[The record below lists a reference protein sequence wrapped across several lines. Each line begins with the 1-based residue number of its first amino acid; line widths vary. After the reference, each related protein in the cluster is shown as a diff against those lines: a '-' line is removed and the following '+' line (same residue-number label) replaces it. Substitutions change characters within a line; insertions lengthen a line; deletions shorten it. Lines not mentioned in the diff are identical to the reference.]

1 MGYITELKSK
11 SKRTRYKAVINIC
24 KKSDG
29 IEYFDTQTFSIKV
42 LAKAWLKRE
51 EDRLEKNPHLLSTDK
66 DAVASAACLWH
77 PQLPG
82 INLKFQTMAGLR
94 HLPLRC

>member
-29 IEYFDTQTFSIKV
+29 IEYFDTQTLSTKV

-51 EDRLEKNPHLLSTDK
+51 EDRLEKNPEHLSTQKIGKSDQEEFRF
-66 DAVASAACLWH
+66 DGRDYFVVT
-77 PQLPG
+77 
-82 INLKFQTMAGLR
+82 F
-94 HLPLRC
+94 

>member
-29 IEYFDTQTFSIKV
+29 IEYFDTQTFSTKV

-51 EDRLEKNPHLLSTDK
+51 EDRLEKNPEHLSTQKIGKSDQGEFRF
-66 DAVASAACLWH
+66 DGRDYFVVT
-77 PQLPG
+77 
-82 INLKFQTMAGLR
+82 F
-94 HLPLRC
+94 